1 MIELAAAFAVFGGL
15 GLVMVFLNRLLGP
28 RRTNPAKER
37 PFECGSPPL
46 QDRIPRPPV
55 PYVLAAVVF
64 LVFDVAVAFLFPWAL
79 AARALGPAGGLGLAA
94 GLAILAAGFLY
105 ALKKGFLRW
114 E

>member
-1 MIELAAAFAVFGGL
+1 MIELALAFLIFGGF
-15 GLVMVFLNRLLGP
+15 GLVMISLNRILGP

-46 QDRIPRPPV
+46 QEGIPRPSV
-55 PYVLAAVVF
+55 PYVLVAFVF

-79 AARALGPAGGLGLAA
+79 AARALGRAGLLGLAA
-94 GLAILAAGFLY
+94 GLAIPAAGLVY
-105 ALKKGFLRW
+105 ARRKGFLRW